1 MLQFKDANETETDKG
16 LVTLQLVTE
25 PVQPL
30 SVLLAELRKEGGE
43 WCAACW
49 RPLQPFVAHQLT
61 PRNDY
66 YAMGLSQ
73 IAQAVAFLNVDGKKA
88 RCACCQAPS
97 ALNLPAPQVHGNVCL
112 AAVVVTDTLDWRLH
126 AFDFMSEFVEG
137 QPPEGLVSHAFL
149 LADQYKP
156 EEVRKG
162 NWEMLQQ
169 APPW

>member
-1 MLQFKDANETETDKG
+1 M
-16 LVTLQLVTE
+16 
-25 PVQPL
+25 
-30 SVLLAELRKEGGE
+30 
-43 WCAACW
+43 
-49 RPLQPFVAHQLT
+49 
-61 PRNDY
+61 
-66 YAMGLSQ
+66 
-73 IAQAVAFLNVDGKKA
+73 
-88 RCACCQAPS
+88 
-97 ALNLPAPQVHGNVCL
+97 PQVHGNVCL

-126 AFDFMSEFVEG
+126 AFDIMSEFVEG